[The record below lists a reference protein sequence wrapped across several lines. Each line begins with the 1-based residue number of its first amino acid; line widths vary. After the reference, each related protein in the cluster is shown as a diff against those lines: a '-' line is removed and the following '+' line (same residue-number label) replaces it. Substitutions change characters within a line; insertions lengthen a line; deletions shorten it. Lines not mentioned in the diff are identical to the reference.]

1 MRGVLIRLAN
11 SDSEAAAALRI
22 ISYFDALVEH
32 QNSDLRSV
40 VRGTAVLAE
49 CSVGVE
55 MSDGDVISF
64 DPEGNTVS
72 VPYPPAETNTTE
84 AGHHVWLARTGSP
97 EPTDALIMERMA
109 IAVDFVHERRRRFR
123 SWPTLGD
130 PALVELILS
139 DGEAAQDRLRATTA
153 IGLHPDTRLRVVA
166 LATSDGSDPA
176 AAAVALLA
184 RARPSTR
191 SADIAVIGGVAA
203 ALVHDEASD
212 GPLATEIRA
221 ALRARS
227 SAGVN
232 SNQLRCGVSGAAV
245 PAGCPR
251 AWAQAAAALKFT
263 TVGLPEQAVISYNT
277 LGPLA
282 LLAELP
288 PELIQLQPDVAAL
301 DRLAQTPAGSQD
313 VQALD
318 VFCQTGSYRAAASA
332 LYLHHSSVASRLAH
346 VEEALGLLLDTPE
359 GRFRATMCTLV
370 RHLA

>member
-1 MRGVLIRLAN
+1 MLIRLAN

-109 IAVDFVHERRRRFR
+109 IAVDLVHERRRRFR

-153 IGLHPDTRLRVVA
+153 IGLHPDTRLPR
-166 LATSDGSDPA
+166 
-176 AAAVALLA
+176 
-184 RARPSTR
+184 R
-191 SADIAVIGGVAA
+191 
-203 ALVHDEASD
+203 
-212 GPLATEIRA
+212 GPR
-221 ALRARS
+221 
-227 SAGVN
+227 
-232 SNQLRCGVSGAAV
+232 
-245 PAGCPR
+245 
-251 AWAQAAAALKFT
+251 
-263 TVGLPEQAVISYNT
+263 
-277 LGPLA
+277 
-282 LLAELP
+282 
-288 PELIQLQPDVAAL
+288 
-301 DRLAQTPAGSQD
+301 
-313 VQALD
+313 
-318 VFCQTGSYRAAASA
+318 
-332 LYLHHSSVASRLAH
+332 H
-346 VEEALGLLLDTPE
+346 V
-359 GRFRATMCTLV
+359 RRK
-370 RHLA
+370 